1 MESKDGNCEISSGK
15 FGNEIEFLLKHMFC
29 LLQRSILDFTRN
41 CFYITNS
48 YIKNISFI
56 KPEKLC

>member
-1 MESKDGNCEISSGK
+1 MESQGGNCEISSESSR
-15 FGNEIEFLLKHMFC
+15 NEIRFLLEHMFC
-29 LLQRSILDFTRN
+29 LMQRSILDFTRN

-48 YIKNISFI
+48 YIKNIYVI